1 MLGSFSYITSNYEV
15 AVGLISKDCFFYGI
29 KESKNDPEMLV
40 YVFFIPYEL
49 KKKLSKNPEYKIT
62 TEVPKAIN
70 AKDYL
75 NFEISKHKLSKF
87 EDTTVSE
94 MVAQKLRE
102 SS

>member
-29 KESKNDPEMLV
+29 KESRKDPKMLV
-40 YVFFIPYEL
+40 YVFFIPYDL
-49 KKKLSKNPEYKIT
+49 KKKLLDNPDYRFT
-62 TEVPKAIN
+62 TEIPKAIN

-75 NFEISKHKLSKF
+75 NFEISKHKLAKF
-87 EDTTVSE
+87 EDITVSE
-94 MVAQKLRE
+94 MVARKLHE